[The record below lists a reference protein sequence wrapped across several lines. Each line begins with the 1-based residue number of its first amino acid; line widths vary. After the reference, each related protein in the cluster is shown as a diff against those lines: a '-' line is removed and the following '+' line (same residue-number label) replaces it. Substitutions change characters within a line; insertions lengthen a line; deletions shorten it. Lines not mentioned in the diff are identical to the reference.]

1 MRTRR
6 SLTPYIYSQQ
16 DLNMLLD
23 ACPQVFTRELVTAT
37 MRTVIG
43 LLAATGMRIGEV
55 LRLRPADIDP
65 RPAC

>member
-1 MRTRR
+1 
-6 SLTPYIYSQQ
+6 
-16 DLNMLLD
+16 MLRD
-23 ACPQVFTRELVTAT
+23 ACPRVFTRELVTAT

-65 RPAC
+65 SAGVLTVRARKAAPMSTCQR